1 MEQPRHSG
9 AGIIPLRYRN
19 GLPEFLLGR
28 EREVKDWIGSMRW
41 SGLEGSA
48 KNGETVIANALRE
61 SFEESSGLLYK
72 DAADRGRVGDELVRG
87 VYHLKVSVV
96 SDSKETML
104 VSTNSARDTVYRR
117 LKKAHVTFVKLMDL
131 PDDFVEQF
139 KATRAY
145 LLTFS
150 RRRRVFPPLRGE
162 DGWHDVGPTASLPV
176 PPNALCENH
185 PGVRKL
191 QRRNGNVEYVVNEDY
206 IEKSELRWVSLK
218 ELQAAVDGS
227 SSMQLR
233 PLFTIVA
240 EAICNQFQQSSQ
252 HPSQPPPKVTPVCGT
267 DVQAEGE

>member
-1 MEQPRHSG
+1 MEQSRHSG
-9 AGIIPLRYRN
+9 AGIIPLRYRH

-28 EREVKDWIGSMRW
+28 EREVKDWVGSMRW

-61 SFEESSGLLYK
+61 SFEESGGLLYQ
-72 DAADRGRVGDELVRG
+72 DAADRDRVGEDLLRG
-87 VYHLKVSVV
+87 VYHLKIAVM

-104 VSTNSARDTVYRR
+104 VSAANSVSDAVYRR
-117 LKKAHVTFVKLMDL
+117 FKKAHVTFVKLMDL
-131 PDDFVEQF
+131 QDDFVEEF

-150 RRRRVFPPLRGE
+150 RRRRIFPPRRE
-162 DGWHDVGPTASLPV
+162 DGWHDVGPKPPFPA

-185 PGVRKL
+185 PGVRKI
-191 QRRNGNVEYVVNEDY
+191 QRRSGNVEHVVNEDY
-206 IEKSELRWVSLK
+206 IEKSELRWFTLE
-218 ELQAAVDGS
+218 ELRAAVNGL

-240 EAICNQFQQSSQ
+240 EAICDQFENPSQ
-252 HPSQPPPKVTPVCGT
+252 HPSCLPSEVTPLR
-267 DVQAEGE
+267 DDEEESK